1 MDKVYFRKRDYID
14 QTTLGYKMVKVY
26 AAFCYWIYNRRTKR
40 LHRDRIPKKKAII
53 FAPIHNN
60 PVMDAMAVLH
70 HCGRDSV
77 FVARADAFS
86 HPVVLKILTFFKMM
100 PIYRMRDGAS
110 ELQRNEEI
118 FNATIEVLKRGST
131 FGIMP
136 EGSHGNKRRLRPFVK
151 GIFRIAFR
159 AQEDHGNEEFLFIIP
174 VGIDYSHYVNFRPK
188 VLICFGH
195 PIPVNEYWAEYEEH
209 PAKAINSLRKRMVD
223 EFMDNIIHIESDD
236 FYDMYMSLREI
247 YNATMRRHLGLRR
260 KTMENKFRADQQ
272 MIRALYEEE
281 QTNRDR
287 ISELAGK
294 VSHFT
299 RGVEKLNSRI
309 WVFNRKRYSF
319 FLLLPLSVAMIALL
333 PLFLYGWINNLIAY
347 NIPMV
352 MTRKFKDVQF
362 HSTVKYVFGLAV
374 IPFIYLFQFALV
386 AIFVPGP
393 GWIKWAY
400 LASLLPAGIFAHEYF
415 IGLKKMRSL
424 WKYWFMTV
432 TRDKN
437 LKNLK
442 ALRDEIIADTGV
454 IIRK

>member
-1 MDKVYFRKRDYID
+1 MDKVYFRKRDHID
-14 QTTLGYKMVKVY
+14 QTTLGYKMVKIY
-26 AAFCYWIYNRRTKR
+26 AAFSYWIYNRRTKV
-40 LHRDRIPKKKAII
+40 LHKERIPKKAAII

-60 PVMDAMAVLH
+60 AVMDAMAVLH

-136 EGSHGNKRRLRPFVK
+136 EGEHGDKRRLRPFVK

-159 AQEDHGNEEFLFIIP
+159 AQEDHGEKNFLHIVP

-195 PIPVNEYWAEYEEH
+195 PIPVSEYWNEYTEH
-209 PAKAINSLRKRMVD
+209 PARAINSIRKRMAE
-223 EFMDNIIHIESDD
+223 EFMENIIHIESED

-247 YNATMRRHLGLRR
+247 YNHTMRRHLGLHRNN
-260 KTMENKFRADQQ
+260 METRFRADQQ
-272 MIRALYEEE
+272 MINAIHEEE
-281 QTNRDR
+281 KSNRDR
-287 ISELAGK
+287 ISELAEK
-294 VSHFT
+294 VNHFSA
-299 RGVEKLNSRI
+299 GVKKLNFRI
-309 WVFNRKRYSF
+309 WLFNRKNYSF
-319 FLLLPLSVAMIALL
+319 FLLLPLSIVMVALL
-333 PLFLYGWINNLIAY
+333 PLFLYGWINNLIPY
-347 NIPMV
+347 NIPKV
-352 MTRKFKDVQF
+352 MTRKFKDEQF

-374 IPFIYLFQFALV
+374 TPFIYLLQFVLV
-386 AIFVPGP
+386 WIFAPGP
-393 GWIKWAY
+393 GWIKWIY
-400 LASLLPAGIFAHEYF
+400 LATVLPAGIFAHEYF
-415 IGLKKMRSL
+415 ICFKKMRSM
-424 WKYWFMTV
+424 WKYWFLTV

-437 LKNLK
+437 LKDLK
-442 ALRDEIIADTGV
+442 MLRDEIIADTDV
-454 IIRK
+454 IIK

>member
-1 MDKVYFRKRDYID
+1 MDKVYFRKTGFIGD
-14 QTTLGYKMVKVY
+14 TTLAYKSFKIY
-26 AAFCYWIYNRRTKR
+26 AAFCYWIYNRRTKV
-40 LHRDRIPKKKAII
+40 LHKERIPKKKAII

-60 PVMDAMAVLH
+60 AVMDAMAVLH
-70 HCGRDSV
+70 HCGRDAV
-77 FVARADAFS
+77 FVARADAFT
-86 HPVVLKILTFFKMM
+86 HPFVLRILTTFKML

-118 FNATIEVLKRGST
+118 FNTTVEVLKRGHT

-136 EGSHGNKRRLRPFVK
+136 EGSHGYKRRLRPFVK

-159 AQEDHGNEEFLFIIP
+159 AQEDHKEEEFLYIVP

-209 PAKAINSLRKRMVD
+209 PARAINSIRKRMID
-223 EFMDNIIHIESDD
+223 EFMENIIHIESED
-236 FYDMYMSLREI
+236 YYEMYMSLREI
-247 YNATMRRHLGLRR
+247 YNGTMRRHLGFRR
-260 KTMENKFRADQQ
+260 KNLETKFRADQQ
-272 MIRALYEEE
+272 MIHTLYEEE
-281 QTNRDR
+281 KTNRDR
-287 ISELAGK
+287 ITELAEK

-299 RGVEKLNSRI
+299 AGVKKLGSRL
-309 WVFNRKRYSF
+309 WVFNRKNYSF
-319 FLLLPLSVAMIALL
+319 FLLLPLSVLMIAGL
-333 PLFLYGWINNLIAY
+333 PLFLYGLINNIISYKVSNLMS
-347 NIPMV
+347 P
-352 MTRKFKDVQF
+352 RFKDVQF

-386 AIFVPGP
+386 AIFAPGP
-393 GWIKWAY
+393 GWIKWVY

-415 IGLKKMRSL
+415 ICLKKMRSL
-424 WKYWFMTV
+424 WKYWFLTV

-442 ALRDEIIADTGV
+442 ALRDEIIADTDLIV
-454 IIRK
+454 RK